1 MNPECCGKE
10 SKTSNRQSK
19 ASHPARKHAC
29 FCPPTMHDT
38 KLDQLNKARVK
49 GYQGRLHCRCAQS
62 IRTNM
67 SGCSHTWHQKQSD
80 VHQMHSPADKDAA
93 SNACLAMC
101 MRALLHVP
109 YFGQGTTPLYCCVN
123 ANTRLQVCCSYCCA
137 MTQQCTA
144 TSILAK
150 SIAIALELWITGWQ
164 QNV

>member
-1 MNPECCGKE
+1 MCVCN
-10 SKTSNRQSK
+10 
-19 ASHPARKHAC
+19 ALAC
-29 FCPPTMHDT
+29 NMQTH
-38 KLDQLNKARVK
+38 
-49 GYQGRLHCRCAQS
+49 QGRLHCRCAQS

-101 MRALLHVP
+101 MRALVHVP

-150 SIAIALELWITGWQ
+150 KIAIALELWITGWQ
-164 QNV
+164 QECVKYSSTYEGSLCQM